1 MEETAQAIRPMSEK
15 LNEGTV
21 VGAVGVGDMGG
32 GIASAI
38 LRHYPLVVNDLR
50 KEAVDKMVAKGARS
64 ASSLEELAD
73 QCNVAVVIVFTDDQA
88 IQVVG
93 TLLKHPGRL
102 QTIIVSSTILPSTI
116 ISLDAQARGVGID
129 IVDAPVSGGAEK
141 AESGIITILVG
152 GELPAVTKVWP
163 VLQAYGKDIY
173 HIGPVGAGSTG
184 KLITNMMSLGTNMLL
199 LEAMQLADAYGI
211 TEDSVTEFLPNTS
224 GDSRVIRTWGRYD
237 RMRRSHT
244 LAGTPAMYEVFGKD
258 MKIAAKAA
266 GQRGVTLPIAAA
278 MSSMI
283 MEKTQERD
291 RFLEARGMTGPTQRC
306 PVCTLEL
313 AYAYQKAGYHPECMP
328 KSE

>member
-1 MEETAQAIRPMSEK
+1 MKETAQATRQMSEK
-15 LNEGTV
+15 LTEDTV

-64 ASSLEELAD
+64 ASSLEDLAD
-73 QCNVAVVIVFTDDQA
+73 QCDVVVVIVLTDDQA
-88 IQVVG
+88 NQVVG
-93 TLLKHPGRL
+93 AFLKHPGRL
-102 QTIIVSSTILPSTI
+102 HTIIISSTILPSTVVALEAEARKVG
-116 ISLDAQARGVGID
+116 LDL
-129 IVDAPVSGGAEK
+129 VDAPVSGGAEK

-152 GELPAVTKVWP
+152 GEQRAVEKCWP
-163 VLQAYGKDIY
+163 VLQAFGQDIF
-173 HIGPVGAGSTG
+173 HIGPAGAGSTG

-244 LAGTPAMYEVFGKD
+244 LAGTPAMHEVFGKD

-266 GQRGVTLPIAAA
+266 GQRGVTLPIVAA

-283 MEKTQERD
+283 MEKTQARD
-291 RFLEARGMTGPTQRC
+291 KFLEERGMTGATPRC

-313 AYAYQKAGYHPECMP
+313 AYAYQKAGYHPECTP

>member
-1 MEETAQAIRPMSEK
+1 MEETAQAPRQMSEK
-15 LNEGTV
+15 LADDTV
-21 VGAVGVGDMGG
+21 VGAIGVGDMGG
-32 GIASAI
+32 GIASGI
-38 LRHYPLVVNDLR
+38 LRHFPLVVNDLR
-50 KEAVDKMVAKGARS
+50 QEAIDKMVAKGARS

-73 QCNVAVVIVFTDDQA
+73 QCDVAVVIVLTDDQA
-88 IQVVG
+88 KQVVG
-93 TLLKHPGRL
+93 AFLKHPGRL
-102 QTIIVSSTILPSTI
+102 HTIIISSTILPSTI
-116 ISLDAQARGVGID
+116 IALNARAREIGLD

-152 GELPAVTKVWP
+152 GEPRAVTKSWP
-163 VLQAYGKDIY
+163 VLQAYGQDIF

-237 RMRRSHT
+237 RMRRNHT
-244 LAGTPAMYEVFGKD
+244 LAGTPVIYEIFGKD
-258 MKIAAKAA
+258 MKIASRAA
-266 GQRGVTLPIAAA
+266 GERGVVLPITAS
-278 MSSMI
+278 MSSMM
-283 MEKTQERD
+283 METMRARD
-291 RFLEARGMTGPTQRC
+291 RLLEERGMTGPTQRC

-313 AYAYQKAGYHPECMP
+313 AHAYQKAGYHPDCMP